1 MLARMMLLL
10 MMVLAMV
17 LLLIYVKLRLQVILE
32 HVYFGSKQHPP
43 PQMDHVLLIL
53 MLLKWQML
61 IQ

>member
-43 PQMDHVLLIL
+43 PQMDHVLLML
-53 MLLKWQML
+53 MML
-61 IQ
+61 I